1 MFNFLSTENQKTVV
15 GFSLTPGIG
24 LEAVVLDKTKTQVI
38 NYGRKKVDYNF
49 SQRNIQDY
57 PQFKSALSE
66 LIQEMRIPAKSY
78 AYVVLPNVFFDFL
91 DIRGPVDSK
100 NMDIETALIS
110 TAEEYYLFKKDEPVI
125 GWCDVIHPSGADQRR
140 IAYSAFQK
148 SDVDEI
154 KQIFSEL
161 NLQLIGIESSYSAT
175 LKGLNLTGLI
185 SDAIIMNSSWT
196 ALIINTNSFTLFQ
209 MEGSNLIDC
218 NDVPLAIKSFSP
230 EEAYQ
235 AIVSSV
241 SQLLDTFASNQLYI
255 VSQTDDIS
263 AEALKK
269 IMQYDRDIIAIES
282 NRYSKKPLM
291 EVISAIGDFNEAN
304 SLTLS
309 VLGAADSK
317 STLGLDLNVYG
328 KDTSSSMGVY
338 FTTNIGGKPVEV
350 TDSTVKNIAIFFA
363 LVAGLVFGAVIGASM
378 YFGSLKQ
385 QELSSLNS
393 ESQQLTTQIDEL
405 SKIEVEQPTEE
416 IDMTDIID
424 SVANSNVSAI
434 NFYDS
439 ISSDIPKNIWLTKY
453 YNKGGDRLV
462 VRGVAESI
470 VDIYEYYKNLR
481 IVSPQSD
488 IKLTELKVIT
498 NPNRAGESMNDF
510 FTHISMDKEMDRLYS
525 FEISN
530 TQVQL
535 NLSSY
540 TTRSVSKNQPGGDQ
554 SQGIDESDLLKG
566 PPPINIEQ
574 PSEQM
579 APAN

>member
-24 LEAVVLDKTKTQVI
+24 LEAVVLDKTKTNVI
-38 NYGRKKVDYNF
+38 NYGRKKVEYNF

-57 PQFKSALSE
+57 TQFKSALSE
-66 LIQEMRIPAKSY
+66 LIQEMHIPAKSY
-78 AYVVLPNVFFDFL
+78 AYFVLPNVFFDFL
-91 DIRGPVDSK
+91 DTRGQIADV
-100 NMDIETALIS
+100 ETALIS
-110 TAEEYYLFKKDEPVI
+110 KAEEFYIFKKDEPVI
-125 GWCDVIHPSGADQRR
+125 GWCDVVHPSGGDARR

-148 SDVDEI
+148 SDVEEI
-154 KQIFSEL
+154 KQTFSDV

-175 LKGLNLTGLI
+175 LKGLHLTGLI
-185 SDAIIMNSSWT
+185 SDAVIMNSSWT
-196 ALIINTNSFTLFQ
+196 ALVINTNSFTLFQ
-209 MEGSNLIDC
+209 MEGANLVDC

-241 SQLLDTFASNQLYI
+241 SQLLDMFASNQLYI
-255 VSQTDDIS
+255 ISQTDDIS

-269 IMQYDRDIIAIES
+269 IMQYDRDIIALES
-282 NRYSKKPLM
+282 NRYSKKPLI
-291 EVISAIGDFNEAN
+291 EVVSAIGDFNEAN
-304 SLTLS
+304 SLTLAS
-309 VLGAADSK
+309 IGAADSK
-317 STLGLDLNVYG
+317 STFGLDMNVYG

-338 FTTNIGGKPVEV
+338 FTTNIGGKPVEISD
-350 TDSTVKNIAIFFA
+350 TTVKSFSVVLTLACA
-363 LVAGLVFGAVIGASM
+363 LVFGGAIGASM
-378 YFGSLKQ
+378 YFGGLKQ
-385 QELSSLNS
+385 SELNSLNS
-393 ESQQLTTQIDEL
+393 ESQQLTQQIDEL
-405 SKIEVEQPTEE
+405 SKIEVAQPTEE

-498 NPNRAGESMNDF
+498 NPNRANESMNDF
-510 FTHISMDKEMDRLYS
+510 FTHISMDKEVDRLYS

-535 NLSSY
+535 NLSEY
-540 TTRSVSKNQPGGDQ
+540 TTRTSSKNGGYGGEKP
-554 SQGIDESDLLKG
+554 SGIDETDLLKG
-566 PPPINIEQ
+566 PPSTNIEQ
-574 PSEQM
+574 PSDQM
-579 APAN
+579 SPAN